1 MLLADGTLGLVMLVL
16 WVFCVAD
23 CIISDEAR
31 VRSLPKLLWLLIVLV
46 LPDVGSLL
54 WLALG
59 RPKGTARSM
68 PYKGNAGV
76 PTKYDRPGR
85 AIATN
90 PDDDA
95 AFLRQ
100 LRDRAEQQRRGAD
113 QQRRS
118 AEQERRSAEQQ
129 RRTADPDAPPLS

>member
-46 LPDVGSLL
+46 LPDVGSVL
-54 WLALG
+54 WLVLG
-59 RPKGTARSM
+59 RPKGAARTM

-76 PTKYDRPGR
+76 PTEYDRPGR
-85 AIATN
+85 AVATN

-100 LRDRAEQQRRGAD
+100 LRDRAEQQRR
-113 QQRRS
+113 
-118 AEQERRSAEQQ
+118 SAEQQ
-129 RRTADPDAPPLS
+129 RATPDPDAPPLS

>member
-23 CIISDEAR
+23 CILSDEAR

-46 LPDVGSLL
+46 LPDVGSVL
-54 WLALG
+54 WLVLG
-59 RPKGTARSM
+59 RPKGAARSM

-76 PTKYDRPGR
+76 PTKYDRPIR
-85 AIATN
+85 AVATN

-95 AFLRQ
+95 VFMRQ
-100 LRDRAEQQRRGAD
+100 LRDRAEQQRR
-113 QQRRS
+113 S
-118 AEQERRSAEQQ
+118 AEQERRTQ
-129 RRTADPDAPPLS
+129 DPDAPPLS

>member
-1 MLLADGTLGLVMLVL
+1 VLLADGTLGLVMLVL

-23 CIISDEAR
+23 CILSDEAR

-46 LPDVGSLL
+46 LPDVGSVL
-54 WLALG
+54 WLVLG
-59 RPKGTARSM
+59 RPKGAARSM

-85 AIATN
+85 AFATN

-95 AFLRQ
+95 AFMRQ
-100 LRDRAEQQRRGAD
+100 LRDRAEQQRR
-113 QQRRS
+113 S
-118 AEQERRSAEQQ
+118 AEQERRTQ
-129 RRTADPDAPPLS
+129 DPDAPPLS

>member
-1 MLLADGTLGLVMLVL
+1 VLLADGTLGLVMLVL

-46 LPDVGSLL
+46 LPDVGSVL

-59 RPKGTARSM
+59 RPKWATRSR
-68 PYKGNAGV
+68 PYKGNTGV

-85 AIATN
+85 AVATH

-95 AFLRQ
+95 AFMSH
-100 LRDRAEQQRRGAD
+100 LRDRAEQQRR
-113 QQRRS
+113 
-118 AEQERRSAEQQ
+118 SAEQQ
-129 RRTADPDAPPLS
+129 RRTQDPDAPPLS

>member
-46 LPDVGSLL
+46 LPDVGSVL

-59 RPKGTARSM
+59 RPKGAARSM
-68 PYKGNAGV
+68 PYKGSAGV
-76 PTKYDRPGR
+76 PTEYDQPER
-85 AIATN
+85 AVATN

-100 LRDRAEQQRRGAD
+100 LRDRAEQQRR
-113 QQRRS
+113 
-118 AEQERRSAEQQ
+118 SAEQQ
-129 RRTADPDAPPLS
+129 RRTPDPDAPLS